1 MADVDD
7 VIVVLHDEGHMHA
20 HTDGEGGEDL
30 EDEAAPAVV
39 LHADVLDVPEGLQPA
54 DIWLVI

>member
-1 MADVDD
+1 VTVADVDD
-7 VIVVLHDEGHMHA
+7 VVVVLHDEGHMHA
-20 HTDGEGGEDL
+20 HIDGEGGEDL
-30 EDEAAPAVV
+30 EDEAAVV